1 MPRRKRN
8 RKSGQNNGV
17 QNGVPATESHDPVI
31 SQAIAMGLQSQQA
44 GNLHQAELIYKKVL
58 TADPSNAEAYR
69 LLGALSYEKGEP
81 AAAILLIQKAIAI
94 KPNMADSYCNLADAQ
109 RSLGQTDEAIANCRK
124 ALSLRPNF
132 PEALNNLGINLQGHG
147 DISGAVFYHKKAI
160 ALDRKNAQYRC
171 DLGTT
176 LRRDNQNEEAI
187 SCFRKALEIKPDHWD
202 AYYKLNQT
210 LKSEGHDNLEEDI
223 KRLRREIE
231 NTPTDPISSPANKE
245 VGSALHAMENVV
257 ALITAGRAGSFFF
270 HSLFDS
276 HPEIWTTP
284 GVYLKGFF
292 EKNVWETL
300 SGVSGPTNN
309 YKVLVEKFSDHYDVL
324 FDARSSNPVFGN
336 PMTSKENLGRA
347 SGLATMDEDQTHSLS
362 LDRKTFKDHLLKLL
376 SLFKQVDSKI
386 FFKLIHLAYNETLN
400 LHPKKSA
407 LFYHIHNPDFE
418 DVIQFLGLFK
428 NARLI
433 QIIREPLQTLESQ
446 LYQRCPTAEKQK
458 ILQNILGQFSDN
470 MLDYPINQHI
480 LELYK
485 EVAGRVG
492 AIFSDYGHFAF
503 NFAPAMVVR
512 LEDVKKRPRKLMPL
526 IADWIGIKDHEN
538 LYTPTFQGHYY
549 WGPDS
554 ALSPQLKGFDSS
566 NIDRKAGVFF
576 SERDQFIFKTLL
588 YPARVRFGYQEE
600 DPEGHRR
607 DLKKIKPL
615 LDEPL
620 DLEVKLYNMLRHVST
635 PLKRLNQYQDLH
647 LNLNTQFTKISKN
660 THLSRH
666 LTNQFEI
673 A

>member
-1 MPRRKRN
+1 
-8 RKSGQNNGV
+8 
-17 QNGVPATESHDPVI
+17 
-31 SQAIAMGLQSQQA
+31 MGLQSQQA

-309 YKVLVEKFSDHYDVL
+309 YRVLVEKFCDHYDVL
-324 FDARSSNPVFGN
+324 FDAKSNQPVFGN
-336 PMTSKENLGRA
+336 PMLGTHSVGQS
-347 SGLATMDEDQTHSLS
+347 SGLATMDEDRTHSLS
-362 LDRKTFKDHLLKLL
+362 LDRKAFIDHLLKLL
-376 SLFKQVDSKI
+376 SLFKQVDGKM
-386 FFKLIHLAYNETLN
+386 FFKLIHLAYNETLS
-400 LHPKKSA
+400 LPRQKSA
-407 LFYHIHNPDFE
+407 LFYHIHNPKPD
-418 DVIQFLGLFK
+418 DTIHFLSLFK
-428 NARLI
+428 NARFI
-433 QIIREPLQTLESQ
+433 KIIREPLQCLESW
-446 LYQRCPTAEKQK
+446 LYIFHSEKGDKKADTNSLDETALPVNFRKDLVNQTCLLK
-458 ILQNILGQFSDN
+458 YQQS
-470 MLDYPINQHI
+470 INRI
-480 LELYK
+480 
-485 EVAGRVG
+485 
-492 AIFSDYGHFAF
+492 GHLFHEF
-503 NFAPAMVVR
+503 GFFESNFAPAMVVR
-512 LEDVKKRPRKLMPL
+512 LEDIKKRPRELMPM
-526 IADWIGIKDHEN
+526 IANWIGVNDHES

-549 WGPDS
+549 WGPK
-554 ALSPQLKGFDSS
+554 SPLNPKLKGFASS
-566 NIDRKAGVFF
+566 NIDRGIGVLF
-576 SERDQFIFKTLL
+576 SERDLFVFKTLL
-588 YPARVRFGYQEE
+588 YPARVRFGYQKE
-600 DPEGHRR
+600 DPERQRR
-607 DLKKIKPL
+607 DLKKVEPL

-620 DLEVKLYNMLRHVST
+620 DFEVKIYNSMRGASIPHKELS
-635 PLKRLNQYQDLH
+635 QYQNLH
-647 LNLNTQFTKISKN
+647 WILKAQFATISKRSDLN
-660 THLSRH
+660 FSG
-666 LTNQFEI
+666 QFLEL
-673 A
+673 AK